1 MKRVLVTGGS
11 GFIGQHAVSAMLERG
26 WEVVNL
32 DLVPSGFV
40 QTPSYREILG
50 DVRDEDAVIR
60 AVEGV
65 DAVVHLAALVSVQA
79 SIDAPDETYSINV
92 EGTRCVL
99 EACKSKDVSTFLH
112 ASSAAVY
119 GNETEGTIDEGAPVV
134 PLSPYGESKKLSE
147 DLVTEAHRKGMRAAS
162 FRFFNVYG
170 PGQRTQGAYA
180 AVIPTF
186 IQRMCRHQ
194 SPTVHGNG
202 LTTRDFIH
210 VKDVVNA
217 IIVGVEMATD
227 SLNHPVYNIA
237 SGTSTT
243 LLDIVSHI
251 NSSLIELEH
260 IAEDIAPTHTPERK
274 GDVRHSLGSAERLRN
289 EFNWIPNHDF
299 ASSIRTMV
307 NLQLEKEA

>member
-11 GFIGQHAVSAMLERG
+11 GFIGQHAVSAMLKRG

-32 DLVPSGFV
+32 DLVPSSIA

-65 DAVVHLAALVSVQA
+65 DAVIHLAAMVSVQA
-79 SIDAPDETYSINV
+79 SIDTPDETYSVNV

-99 EACKSKDVSTFLH
+99 EACKSKGVPTFLH

-119 GNETEGTIDEGAPVV
+119 GNGIGGAINEAASVM

-147 DLVTEAHRKGMRAAS
+147 DLVTDAHREGMRAAS

-170 PGQRTQGAYA
+170 PGQRTEGAYA

-186 IQRMCRHQ
+186 IELMCRHRP
-194 SPTVHGNG
+194 PTVHGDG

-217 IIVGVEMATD
+217 LIIGVEMTAD
-227 SLNHPVYNIA
+227 SYNHAIYNIA
-237 SGTSTT
+237 RGVSTT
-243 LLDIVSHI
+243 LMDIVSHI
-251 NSSLIELEH
+251 NSSLIEIEH
-260 IAEDIAPTHTPERK
+260 IAENIAPIHTPERH
-274 GDVRHSLGSAERLRN
+274 GDVRHSLGNAERLRN
-289 EFNWIPNHDF
+289 EFRWEPRHDL

-307 NLQLEKEA
+307 NLHVEKEA

>member
-32 DLVPSGFV
+32 DLVPSGIA

-50 DVRDEDAVIR
+50 DVRDEEAVIH
-60 AVEGV
+60 ALEGV

-79 SIDAPDETYSINV
+79 SIDAPEETYSVNV

-99 EACKSKDVSTFLH
+99 EACKSKGVSTFLH

-119 GNETEGTIDEGAPVV
+119 GNGTEGAIDEGAPVV

-147 DLVTEAHRKGMRAAS
+147 DIVTESHRKGMRAAS

-170 PGQRTQGAYA
+170 PGQRTEGAYTP
-180 AVIPTF
+180 VIPTF
-186 IQRMCRHQ
+186 IKLMCCGR
-194 SPTVHGNG
+194 SPTVHGDG
-202 LTTRDFIH
+202 LASRDFIH
-210 VKDVVNA
+210 VNDVVNA
-217 IIVGVEMATD
+217 MITGVKMTAD
-227 SLNHPVYNIA
+227 SFNHAIYNIA
-237 SGTSTT
+237 AGTSTT
-243 LLDIVSHI
+243 LLDIVSSI
-251 NSSLIELEH
+251 NSSLIEHKH
-260 IAEDIAPTHTPERK
+260 IAENIAPTHTPERQ
-274 GDVRHSLGSAERLRN
+274 GDVRHSLGSAERFRN
-289 EFNWIPNHDF
+289 EFNWKPSLDF

-307 NLQLEKEA
+307 NLELEKEA

>member
-1 MKRVLVTGGS
+1 MKRVLVTGGL

-50 DVRDEDAVIR
+50 DVRDEDAVIS

-65 DAVVHLAALVSVQA
+65 DAVVHLAALVSLQA

-99 EACKSKDVSTFLH
+99 EACKSKGVSTFLH

-134 PLSPYGESKKLSE
+134 PLSPYGENKKLSE

-186 IQRMCRHQ
+186 IQRMSRHQ
-194 SPTVHGNG
+194 SPNVHGNG
-202 LTTRDFIH
+202 LATRGFIH

-217 IIVGVEMATD
+217 MIVGVEMATD
-227 SLNHPVYNIA
+227 SLNHRVYNIA

-243 LLDIVSHI
+243 LLDIVSSI
-251 NSSLIELEH
+251 NSTLIEHEH
-260 IAEDIAPTHTPERK
+260 IAENIAPTHTPERQ

-289 EFNWIPNHDF
+289 EFNWKPNHDF
-299 ASSIRTMV
+299 ASSIRTLV

>member
-32 DLVPSGFV
+32 DLVPSRIV
-40 QTPSYREILG
+40 RSTSYREILG
-50 DVRDEDAVIR
+50 DIRNVDAVAR
-60 AVEGV
+60 ALEGV
-65 DAVVHLAALVSVQA
+65 DAVIHLAALVSVQA
-79 SIDAPDETYSINV
+79 SFEAPNETHSVNV

-99 EACKSKDVSTFLH
+99 EACKSMGVLTFLH

-119 GNETEGTIDEGAPVV
+119 GNGQRGALDEGAPVL
-134 PLSPYGESKKLSE
+134 PLSPYGESKRSSE
-147 DLVTEAHRKGMRAAS
+147 DLVTEAHSDGMKAAS

-170 PGQRTQGAYA
+170 PGQRTEGAYA

-186 IQRMCRHQ
+186 IDLMCRKQ
-194 SPTVHGNG
+194 SPIVHGDG
-202 LTTRDFIH
+202 HTSRDFIH
-210 VKDVVNA
+210 VRDVVNA
-217 IIVGVEMATD
+217 MIICVEMTSD

-243 LLDIVSHI
+243 LLDVVSHV
-251 NSSLIELEH
+251 NSSLIEQKH
-260 IAEDIAPTHTPERK
+260 IAENIAPTHTPERQ
-274 GDVRHSLGSAERLRN
+274 GDVRHSLGNAERLR
-289 EFNWIPNHDF
+289 EEVGWKPSHDL

-307 NLQLEKEA
+307 NLHLEKKA